1 MATSLPRNGKAT
13 KPVAR
18 TLVAGTACAVL
29 AFVWTAFLL
38 CCVCV
43 QARAEQTSAQ
53 EKPEVPTPTKLVRAP
68 NQLAAE
74 SNSANASSTWGA
86 QACAGVGDTVSYQLK
101 TTLPKDLDT
110 FESYKLWFC
119 DSLSDGLAYVPNSV
133 QAHVEHAGGAAESAN
148 LQVSIDGQ
156 TMRVGSNNVLAAVPN
171 LRPLDVVVV
180 DYDCTVNPSAVC
192 GLARGNQNELMVE
205 YSRTSTTEQKSESV
219 VTQVYS
225 FGIDLHKVDA
235 DGGKD
240 LAGACFVLQD
250 EAGQYRTASGTW
262 SASEDDA
269 QVVATNDKGVAS
281 FVGLGAGTYTLT
293 EKTAP
298 EGYELLSAPV
308 KVTLAPSDV
317 ETSQRTLTATAQG
330 ADATVEAV
338 DAATGVAKVRV
349 EDPRTG
355 GSKTPGNT
363 DSNNATGAGGGAGAS
378 GNASGATGT
387 SGTSRTQLATTADPS
402 PAAGT
407 GLAIAAAG
415 LVLAGVAKRRQKMST
430 RDA

>member
-1 MATSLPRNGKAT
+1 MKKSLSLA
-13 KPVAR
+13 
-18 TLVAGTACAVL
+18 LAVL
-29 AFVWTAFLL
+29 MLFSMFPIASADGPALEERSYPFYIASVEDTTTEPIPLTFVNGVSDLPYMDLESW
-38 CCVCV
+38 
-43 QARAEQTSAQ
+43 AELVSELFVDGLDLSA
-53 EKPEVPTPTKLVRAP
+53 
-68 NQLAAE
+68 
-74 SNSANASSTWGA
+74 
-86 QACAGVGDTVSYQLK
+86 AGSVGDL
-101 TTLPKDLDT
+101 LGRD
-110 FESYKLWFC
+110 
-119 DSLSDGLAYVPNSV
+119 
-133 QAHVEHAGGAAESAN
+133 
-148 LQVSIDGQ
+148 
-156 TMRVGSNNVLAAVPN
+156 
-171 LRPLDVVVV
+171 PL
-180 DYDCTVNPSAVC
+180 Y
-192 GLARGNQNELMVE
+192 
-205 YSRTSTTEQKSESV
+205 
-219 VTQVYS
+219 
-225 FGIDLHKVDA
+225 KVDA

-250 EAGQYRTASGTW
+250 EAGQYRTASGAW

-317 ETSQRTLTATAQG
+317 ETSRRTLTATAQG

-363 DSNNATGAGGGAGAS
+363 DSNNARGAGGGAGAS

-407 GLAIAAAG
+407 VLAIAAAG
-415 LVLAGVAKRRQKMST
+415 LVLAGVAKRRQSAST
-430 RDA
+430 NDA